1 MLLGK
6 YSKVEVLYNSMHYF
20 TIIIKESM
28 NQNWNWYYSL
38 GIKFQNN
45 YIMYLQ
51 DFEYYNLMFFIVL
64 LHTFF
69 IS

>member
-6 YSKVEVLYNSMHYF
+6 YLKVEVLYNSMYYF

-51 DFEYYNLMFFIVL
+51 DFQ
-64 LHTFF
+64 
-69 IS
+69 